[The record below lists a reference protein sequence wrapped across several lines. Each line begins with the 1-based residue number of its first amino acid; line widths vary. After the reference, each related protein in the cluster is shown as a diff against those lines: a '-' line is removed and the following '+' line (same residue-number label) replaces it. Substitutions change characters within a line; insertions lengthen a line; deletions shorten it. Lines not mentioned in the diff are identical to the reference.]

1 VRPSDC
7 DGNGM
12 NSILT
17 SRLSAGSP
25 ADGTTPMRPSSE

>member
-17 SRLSAGSP
+17 SRLSVGGPTAGTVP
-25 ADGTTPMRPSSE
+25 KRPSPE